1 MLFKFDN
8 FLIDTDRR
16 ELTGPDDAIH
26 VEPQVFDLLVHFV
39 QNTNRV
45 ISKDELI
52 EQIWNGRAI
61 SDAALNSRINSA
73 RRAIGDTGKQQALIR
88 TIQRRGF
95 LFAAEVTMP
104 VSRSDDRNPTV
115 AARAAGFKHANL
127 PGRPSDMVDR
137 EDDLQKLAGRLD
149 AARFVTIVGV
159 GGVGKTT
166 LAIALGYQLIDVF
179 ASAVLFV
186 DLGVLSDPG
195 LVATTVAS
203 MLGLSVRSDDATLD
217 LIAYLRDKRILLI
230 LDTCEHL
237 IEAVAALA
245 SCFFREAP
253 HVHIVATSREAL
265 QVGGEFVYRLE
276 PLACPPD
283 DAVLTV
289 ATARTFPATQLFVER
304 AAASG
309 VHLNLN
315 DAEAAIVV
323 NICRKLDGVAL
334 AIELAAKRVEAFG
347 LQQTATLLEQHLTL
361 LWLGSRTAPPRQQ
374 TLQATLD
381 WSYGLLSKIERV
393 VLRRLAVF
401 VGHFTLDAVL
411 EVVTSAGLDRSIVF
425 GAIGSLVAKSMVATR
440 PIGATMCY
448 RLLDTTRAYVLDIAI
463 DDAEAADL
471 AMRHATYY
479 RRWLEQHGAKW
490 PTLATGIERAHHFAA
505 IDNVRAALEWC
516 FGAKGDAQVGIALGA
531 AAAPVFL
538 AMSLVAECN
547 RWSERAILAL
557 DDGARGGLQEM
568 QLQAALGVSLIFTR
582 GGREAARLALVRG
595 LAIAEDRGDAFEQV
609 RLLGPLSMFHRR
621 SGEYDTALQYAKR
634 CSALARTTEDPVAI
648 VLAHSNL
655 GLSLQPVGELTAAR
669 TEFEAAIAHGSG
681 SLRNTTI
688 YFGMDG
694 NVLAGAALAVNL
706 WLEGHPAQAIERARE
721 TVQEAARADHAVSIS
736 TALLNSISVLL
747 WAGDLASASEHID
760 MLISRAESYSFG
772 PFGWLGRGFEGEVAI
787 RQGDV
792 QVGVEAL
799 KDSLEKLHQA
809 RYNLFTSRL
818 SISLIQGLIT
828 MGRHAEAIALAGDT
842 IRLVTANGNHVYM
855 PELLRVKGLV
865 LLAMGRPDV
874 DAEMCFVQSLD
885 LSRRHGARAWEL
897 RSAMDLAALWA
908 GLGRST
914 DARALL
920 LPAFEQFT
928 EGLDTA
934 DLTAAERLLTTLS

>member
-1 MLFKFDN
+1 LLFKFDN
-8 FLIDTDRR
+8 FMIDTDRR
-16 ELTGPDDAIH
+16 ELTGPDGAIH

-61 SDAALNSRINSA
+61 SDATLNSRINSG

-104 VSRSDDRNPTV
+104 VSRSNDRNPTV
-115 AARAAGFKHANL
+115 AARAAGFKLANL
-127 PGRPSDMVDR
+127 PGRPTGLIDR
-137 EDDLQKLAGRLD
+137 EDDLQKLAARLD
-149 AARFVTIVGV
+149 AARFITIVGV

-166 LAIALGYQLIDVF
+166 LAIALGHQLIDVF
-179 ASAVLFV
+179 AGAVLFV
-186 DLGVLSDPG
+186 DLGVLGDPE
-195 LVATTVAS
+195 LVATKVAS
-203 MLGLSVRSDDATLD
+203 MLGLLVRSDDATSD

-237 IEAVAALA
+237 IEMVAALA
-245 SCFFREAP
+245 SCFFQEAP
-253 HVHIVATSREAL
+253 RVHIVATSREAL
-265 QVGGEFVYRLE
+265 QVEGEFVYRLE

-289 ATARTFPATQLFVER
+289 ATALTFPATQLFMER

-323 NICRKLDGVAL
+323 SICRKLDGVAL

-361 LWLGSRTAPPRQQ
+361 LWLGPRTAPPRQK
-374 TLQATLD
+374 TLQATFD
-381 WSYGLLSKIERV
+381 WSYGLLSEIERV

-411 EVVTSAGLDRSIVF
+411 EVVTGAALDRSTIL
-425 GAIGSLVAKSMVATR
+425 GAIDSLVAKSMVATR
-440 PIGATMCY
+440 PIGAMMCY

-463 DDAEAADL
+463 DDAEGADL
-471 AMRHATYY
+471 AARHATCF
-479 RRWLEQHGAKW
+479 RRWLEQHGAEW
-490 PTLATGIERAHHFAA
+490 PTLATGIERAHHYAA

-516 FGAKGDAQVGIALGA
+516 FGANGDAQVGIVLAA

-557 DDGARGGLQEM
+557 DDDARGGLQEM
-568 QLQAALGVSLIFTR
+568 QLQAALGVSLIMTR

-595 LAIAEDRGDAFEQV
+595 LAIAEDRGDVFEQV

-621 SGEYDTALQYAKR
+621 SGEYNTALQYAKR

-669 TEFEAAIAHGSG
+669 TEFEAAITHGSG
-681 SLRNTTI
+681 SLRNATL

-694 NVLAGAALAVNL
+694 NVLGLAALAVNL
-706 WLEGHPAQAIERARE
+706 WLEGHPAQAIERARQS
-721 TVQEAARADHAVSIS
+721 VQEAVRTDHAVSIC
-736 TALLNSISVLL
+736 TALLNAISVLL

-772 PFGWLGRGFEGEVAI
+772 PFRWLGRGFKGEVAI
-787 RQGDV
+787 RRGDV
-792 QVGVEAL
+792 QGGVEAL
-799 KDSLEKLHQA
+799 KGSLEKLHEA
-809 RYNLFTSRL
+809 RYHLFTSRL
-818 SISLIQGLIT
+818 SISLIQGLVT
-828 MGRHAEAIALAGDT
+828 MAWHAEAIALADDT
-842 IRLVTANGNHVYM
+842 IRLVVANGNHVYM
-855 PELLRVKGLV
+855 PELLRVKGRV
-865 LLAMGRPDV
+865 LLAMGRPNI
-874 DAEMCFVQSLD
+874 DAEMCFVQSLE
-885 LSRRHGARAWEL
+885 LSRRQGARAWEL
-897 RSAMDLAALWA
+897 RSAIDLAALWG
-908 GLGRST
+908 GLGRSA

-934 DLTAAERLLTTLS
+934 DLAAAERLLTTLS

>member
-1 MLFKFDN
+1 LLFKFDN

-52 EQIWNGRAI
+52 EKIWNGRAI

-104 VSRSDDRNPTV
+104 VSRSNDRNPTV

-127 PGRPSDMVDR
+127 PGRPTGLIDR
-137 EDDLQKLAGRLD
+137 EDDLQKLAARLD
-149 AARFVTIVGV
+149 AERFVTVVGV

-166 LAIALGYQLIDVF
+166 LAVTLGHQLIDVF
-179 ASAVLFV
+179 AGAVLFV
-186 DLGVLSDPG
+186 DLGVLSDPE

-203 MLGLSVRSDDATLD
+203 MLGLSVGSDDATSN

-237 IEAVAALA
+237 IEVVAALA

-253 HVHIVATSREAL
+253 SVHIVATSREAL
-265 QVGGEFVYRLE
+265 QVEGEFVYRLE
-276 PLACPPD
+276 PLAYPPD
-283 DAVLTV
+283 DAVLTA

-315 DAEAAIVV
+315 DAEAAIVA

-361 LWLGSRTAPPRQQ
+361 LWLGPRTAPPRQK
-374 TLQATLD
+374 TLQATFD
-381 WSYGLLSKIERV
+381 WSYGLLSEIERV

-401 VGHFTLDAVL
+401 VGPFTLDAVL
-411 EVVTSAGLDRSIVF
+411 EVVTSATLDRSTAF
-425 GAIGSLVAKSMVATR
+425 GAIDSLVAKSMVATR
-440 PIGATMCY
+440 PTGAMMCY

-471 AMRHATYY
+471 AERHATYY
-479 RRWLEQHGAKW
+479 RRWLEQHGPEW
-490 PTLATGIERAHHFAA
+490 PTLATGIERAHHYAV

-516 FGAKGDAQVGIALGA
+516 FGANGDAQVGIFLAA
-531 AAAPVFL
+531 AAAPIFL
-538 AMSLVAECN
+538 AMSLVVECN

-557 DDGARGGLQEM
+557 DDDARGGFQEM
-568 QLQAALGVSLIFTR
+568 QLQAALGLSLIITR
-582 GGREAARLALVRG
+582 GGSEAARLALVRG
-595 LAIAEDRGDAFEQV
+595 LAIAEDRGDVFEQV

-621 SGEYDTALQYAKR
+621 SGEYNTALQYAKR

-648 VLAHSNL
+648 ALAHSNL

-681 SLRNTTI
+681 SSRDATI
-688 YFGMDG
+688 HFGMDG

-706 WLEGHPAQAIERARE
+706 WLEGHPAQAIEQARR
-721 TVQEAARADHAVSIS
+721 TVEEAAGMDQAVLIS
-736 TALLNSISVLL
+736 TALLNAISVLL
-747 WAGDLASASEHID
+747 WAGDLASAGEHVD
-760 MLISRAESYSFG
+760 MLISRAESYSLD
-772 PFGWLGRGFEGEVAI
+772 PFRWLGRGFKGEVAI
-787 RQGDV
+787 HRGDV
-792 QVGVEAL
+792 QGGVEAL
-799 KDSLEKLHQA
+799 KGALENLHQA

-818 SISLIQGLIT
+818 SIAFIQGLVT
-828 MGRHAEAIALAGDT
+828 MGRHAKAIALTDDT
-842 IRLVTANGNHVYM
+842 IRLVAANGNHVFM
-855 PELLRVKGLV
+855 PELLRVKGRV
-865 LLAMGRPDV
+865 LLAMRRPNI
-874 DAEMCFVQSLD
+874 DAEMCFVQSLE
-885 LSRRHGARAWEL
+885 LSRRQSARAWEL
-897 RSAMDLAALWA
+897 RSAIDLAALWA
-908 GLGRST
+908 GLGRSA

-920 LPAFEQFT
+920 LPVFEQFT

-934 DLTAAERLLTTLS
+934 DLTAAARLLTTLS

>member
-1 MLFKFDN
+1 
-8 FLIDTDRR
+8 
-16 ELTGPDDAIH
+16 
-26 VEPQVFDLLVHFV
+26 
-39 QNTNRV
+39 
-45 ISKDELI
+45 
-52 EQIWNGRAI
+52 
-61 SDAALNSRINSA
+61 
-73 RRAIGDTGKQQALIR
+73 
-88 TIQRRGF
+88 
-95 LFAAEVTMP
+95 
-104 VSRSDDRNPTV
+104 
-115 AARAAGFKHANL
+115 
-127 PGRPSDMVDR
+127 
-137 EDDLQKLAGRLD
+137 
-149 AARFVTIVGV
+149 
-159 GGVGKTT
+159 
-166 LAIALGYQLIDVF
+166 
-179 ASAVLFV
+179 
-186 DLGVLSDPG
+186 
-195 LVATTVAS
+195 
-203 MLGLSVRSDDATLD
+203 
-217 LIAYLRDKRILLI
+217 
-230 LDTCEHL
+230 
-237 IEAVAALA
+237 
-245 SCFFREAP
+245 
-253 HVHIVATSREAL
+253 
-265 QVGGEFVYRLE
+265 
-276 PLACPPD
+276 
-283 DAVLTV
+283 
-289 ATARTFPATQLFVER
+289 
-304 AAASG
+304 
-309 VHLNLN
+309 
-315 DAEAAIVV
+315 
-323 NICRKLDGVAL
+323 
-334 AIELAAKRVEAFG
+334 
-347 LQQTATLLEQHLTL
+347 
-361 LWLGSRTAPPRQQ
+361 
-374 TLQATLD
+374 LD
-381 WSYGLLSKIERV
+381 WSYGLLSEIERV

-411 EVVTSAGLDRSIVF
+411 EVVTSAALDRSTVF

-516 FGAKGDAQVGIALGA
+516 FGAKGDAQVGIVLGA

-595 LAIAEDRGDAFEQV
+595 LAIAEDRGDVFEQV

-721 TVQEAARADHAVSIS
+721 TVQEAARTDHAVSIS

-874 DAEMCFVQSLD
+874 DAEMCFVQSLE

-897 RSAMDLAALWA
+897 RSAMDLAELWA

>member
-1 MLFKFDN
+1 
-8 FLIDTDRR
+8 
-16 ELTGPDDAIH
+16 
-26 VEPQVFDLLVHFV
+26 
-39 QNTNRV
+39 
-45 ISKDELI
+45 
-52 EQIWNGRAI
+52 
-61 SDAALNSRINSA
+61 
-73 RRAIGDTGKQQALIR
+73 
-88 TIQRRGF
+88 
-95 LFAAEVTMP
+95 
-104 VSRSDDRNPTV
+104 
-115 AARAAGFKHANL
+115 
-127 PGRPSDMVDR
+127 
-137 EDDLQKLAGRLD
+137 
-149 AARFVTIVGV
+149 
-159 GGVGKTT
+159 
-166 LAIALGYQLIDVF
+166 
-179 ASAVLFV
+179 
-186 DLGVLSDPG
+186 
-195 LVATTVAS
+195 
-203 MLGLSVRSDDATLD
+203 
-217 LIAYLRDKRILLI
+217 
-230 LDTCEHL
+230 
-237 IEAVAALA
+237 
-245 SCFFREAP
+245 
-253 HVHIVATSREAL
+253 
-265 QVGGEFVYRLE
+265 
-276 PLACPPD
+276 
-283 DAVLTV
+283 
-289 ATARTFPATQLFVER
+289 
-304 AAASG
+304 
-309 VHLNLN
+309 
-315 DAEAAIVV
+315 
-323 NICRKLDGVAL
+323 
-334 AIELAAKRVEAFG
+334 
-347 LQQTATLLEQHLTL
+347 
-361 LWLGSRTAPPRQQ
+361 
-374 TLQATLD
+374 
-381 WSYGLLSKIERV
+381 
-393 VLRRLAVF
+393 
-401 VGHFTLDAVL
+401 
-411 EVVTSAGLDRSIVF
+411 
-425 GAIGSLVAKSMVATR
+425 
-440 PIGATMCY
+440 
-448 RLLDTTRAYVLDIAI
+448 
-463 DDAEAADL
+463 
-471 AMRHATYY
+471 MRHATYY

-516 FGAKGDAQVGIALGA
+516 FGAKGDAQVGIVLGA

-595 LAIAEDRGDAFEQV
+595 LAIAEDRGDVFEQV

-874 DAEMCFVQSLD
+874 DAEMCFVQSLE

>member
-1 MLFKFDN
+1 LLFQFDN
-8 FLIDTDRR
+8 FLIDTNRR
-16 ELTGPDDAIH
+16 ELTGPDGAIH

-52 EQIWNGRAI
+52 EKIWNARAI
-61 SDAALNSRINSA
+61 SDAALNSRINSV
-73 RRAIGDTGKQQALIR
+73 RRAIGDTGKQQAFIR
-88 TIQRRGF
+88 TVQRRGF
-95 LFAAEVTMP
+95 LFAAEVTIP
-104 VSRSDDRNPTV
+104 VSRSNDRNPTV
-115 AARAAGFKHANL
+115 AARAAAFVHANL
-127 PGRPSDMVDR
+127 PGSPTGLIDR
-137 EDDLQKLAGRLD
+137 EDDLQKLAARLD

-179 ASAVLFV
+179 AGAALFV
-186 DLGVLSDPG
+186 DLGALSGPE

-203 MLGLSVRSDDATLD
+203 MLGLSVRSDDTTSD
-217 LIAYLRDKRILLI
+217 LIGYLRDKRILLI

-245 SCFFREAP
+245 SRIFREAP
-253 HVHIVATSREAL
+253 RVHIVATSREAL
-265 QVGGEFVYRLE
+265 QVGGEFVYRLD

-283 DAVLTV
+283 DAVLTA
-289 ATARTFPATQLFVER
+289 ATARIFPATQLFVER

-347 LQQTATLLEQHLTL
+347 LHQTATLLEQHLTL
-361 LWLGSRTAPPRQQ
+361 LWLGPRTAPPRQK

-381 WSYGLLSKIERV
+381 WSYGLLSEIERV
-393 VLRRLAVF
+393 VLRPLAVF

-411 EVVTSAGLDRSIVF
+411 EVVTSATLDRSTVL
-425 GAIGSLVAKSMVATR
+425 GAIDRLVAKSMVATR
-440 PIGATMCY
+440 PIGDTMCY
-448 RLLDTTRAYVLDIAI
+448 RLLDTTRAYVLNVAI

-471 AMRHATYY
+471 SVRHATYY
-479 RRWLEQHGAKW
+479 RRWLERHGAEW
-490 PTLATGIERAHHFAA
+490 PTLTTGIERAHHYAA

-516 FGAKGDAQVGIALGA
+516 FGANGDAQVGIVLAA

-557 DDGARGGLQEM
+557 DDAARGGLQEM
-568 QLQAALGVSLIFTR
+568 QLQAALGVSLIITR
-582 GGREAARLALVRG
+582 GGREAARLALERG
-595 LAIAEDRGDAFEQV
+595 LAIAEDRGDVFEQV

-621 SGEYDTALQYAKR
+621 SGDYNTALQYAKH

-655 GLSLQPVGELTAAR
+655 GLSLQPVGELIAAR

-681 SLRNTTI
+681 SLRNATI
-688 YFGMDG
+688 YSGMDG

-706 WLEGHPAQAIERARE
+706 WLEGHPAQAIERARQ
-721 TVQEAARADHAVSIS
+721 TVQEAARTDHAASLS
-736 TALLNSISVLL
+736 TALLNAISVLL

-760 MLISRAESYSFG
+760 MLISRAESHSLG
-772 PFGWLGRGFEGEVAI
+772 PFHWLGRGFRGEVAI
-787 RQGDV
+787 RRGDV
-792 QVGVEAL
+792 QRGVEAL
-799 KDSLEKLHQA
+799 KGSLEKLQQA
-809 RYNLFTSRL
+809 RYNLFTSTL
-818 SISLIQGLIT
+818 SISLIQGLVT
-828 MGRHAEAIALAGDT
+828 MGRHAEAIALTGHT
-842 IRLVTANGNHVYM
+842 IGLVAANGNHLYT
-855 PELLRVKGLV
+855 PELLRVKGRV
-865 LLAMGRPDV
+865 LLAMGRPNV
-874 DAEMCFVQSLD
+874 DAEMCFVQSLE
-885 LSRRHGARAWEL
+885 LSRRQGARAWEL
-897 RSAMDLAALWA
+897 RSAIDLAALWA
-908 GLGRST
+908 GLGRSA

-920 LPAFEQFT
+920 LPAFKQFT

-934 DLTAAERLLTTLS
+934 DLTAAERLLTTLN